1 MNSALNAPQQ
11 ANLVELAILAKWL
24 LHESWLCC
32 QQVLH
37 RHLTDCR
44 LTAERGTKLEEIYAA
59 FYSQAFY
66 APIKTNAHVDQLLKN
81 TRTMLLLLKELDVGA
96 WFKFMQANFPSDLN

>member
-32 QQVLH
+32 QQVLQ
-37 RHLTDCR
+37 RHLTDSR

-81 TRTMLLLLKELDVGA
+81 TRTMLLLLKELDVRA
-96 WFKFMQANFPSDLN
+96 WMKFMQVNFPSDLN